1 MSLGI
6 GRIAVVV
13 ALVVGG
19 VAVLASAFD
28 TPASAPVVPG
38 SHVSSSPSTRPHST
52 PTPTPPPRKTGVK
65 IAVFNGTSSAG
76 IAAQVQ
82 QMLQQDGY
90 VPAQQAT
97 NSPVTP
103 INHTVVYYR
112 NDAAAAQNHA
122 DAQYIATKYF
132 KGARVAELGLSFTDL
147 ARGASV
153 AIVLGQDYANSGA

>member
-82 QMLQQDGY
+82 QMLQQAGY